1 MTSIRKRKEPGHG
14 SLRGQASGRRIVCIF
29 PDDTFEEI
37 RAIAIEEGTSFAEQV
52 RTLVEW
58 GLEERKDAAA

>member
-1 MTSIRKRKEPGHG
+1 MSRRTTPGRG
-14 SLRGQASGRRIVCIF
+14 SLRGQALGKRIVCIF

-37 RAIAIEEGTSFAEQV
+37 RAIAVEENTIFAEQV

-58 GLEERKDAAA
+58 GLEDRKSDAA